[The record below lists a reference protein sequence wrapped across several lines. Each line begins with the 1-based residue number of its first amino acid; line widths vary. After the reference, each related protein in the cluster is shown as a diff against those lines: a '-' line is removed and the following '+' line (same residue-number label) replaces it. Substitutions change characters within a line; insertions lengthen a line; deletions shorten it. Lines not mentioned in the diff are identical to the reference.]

1 MSYGFFQKELFT
13 QNVDVMR
20 STFKL
25 DYNSMHAIGA
35 FLYTVAGRLA
45 DRENLEKNL
54 KILKSRYGIFSEFRA
69 HLTIPMVVK
78 MSLAE
83 DPEVYMEGVSAA
95 YSALSRDFMLGDESR
110 LLAAMILYENARMED
125 LDRICAHTM
134 EVYRG
139 MKENH
144 PWLTGQ
150 PDLPF
155 AVLMGLQDEETERQL
170 LTAEECYGIVEERF
184 PISKDSVQ
192 TVSHILAIGKGSAE
206 EKSENFLQMY
216 DTFRECGL
224 RLSGDS
230 MPILAVLVNSGL
242 SAGEAAAQTK
252 ENDEFLKRQKGFGM
266 LGTGGDLR
274 RMFAAAITSVNM
286 IPEDPAVFGALSGTV
301 LAVILAIEIAIMISV
316 ISATSHASSSSN
328 N

>member
-266 LGTGGDLR
+266 LGTG
-274 RMFAAAITSVNM
+274 
-286 IPEDPAVFGALSGTV
+286 
-301 LAVILAIEIAIMISV
+301 
-316 ISATSHASSSSN
+316 
-328 N
+328 